1 MRFYLILFF
10 CVSIFFTSCGDSGNP
25 DYVPSDLLQLHEM
38 AALLADVHIVDG
50 SLANVPALPDS
61 MAKHGMGLY
70 LAVFKAH
77 NTDSTTFKKSFYY
90 YASHPDLMN
99 RVYTGINVRLTKKLD
114 SLNKIKP
121 KIDPDS
127 IRRAKL
133 KASAD
138 SITGVKARLKF
149 ESMRN
154 NPSILNH
161 MLPSN
166 IKFKKQNA
174 LPAQ

>member
-10 CVSIFFTSCGDSGNP
+10 CISVFFTACGDGGKA

-38 AALLADVHIVDG
+38 AALLADIHIVDG

-61 MAKHGMGLY
+61 LAKHGMGLY

-77 NTDSTTFKKSFYY
+77 NTDSTTFKKSLDY
-90 YASHPDLMN
+90 YAGHPDLMN

-121 KIDPDS
+121 KINPDS
-127 IRRAKL
+127 IKKTKL

-138 SITGVKARLKF
+138 SINGVKARLKF
-149 ESMRN
+149 ESMHKR
-154 NPSILNH
+154 PSILNH